1 MITPNDLKKAL
12 QKEND
17 SIGNLKLNEMI
28 DYMIN
33 EVDIDEDGKINF
45 HEFVTIMMALW
56 QSVMFSISTLYLIRS
71 FKEIFLKFMLM
82 RGKIVLPTI
91 LVQMIN
97 KMFAHLTNC
106 YIKLHK
112 LWEDNQTI
120 RKNLD

>member
-17 SIGNLKLNEMI
+17 AIGNLKLNEMI

-56 QSVMFSISTLYLIRS
+56 QSVCFLFLLCISIRN
-71 FKEIFLKFMLM
+71 FKQYF
-82 RGKIVLPTI
+82 
-91 LVQMIN
+91 
-97 KMFAHLTNC
+97 
-106 YIKLHK
+106 Y
-112 LWEDNQTI
+112 
-120 RKNLD
+120 

>member
-56 QSVMFSISTLYLIRS
+56 QSVCFLFFTLY
-71 FKEIFLKFMLM
+71 FNQKFQAIFLLILCWWE
-82 RGKIVLPTI
+82 GKCTTY
-91 LVQMIN
+91 N
-97 KMFAHLTNC
+97 FSAN
-106 YIKLHK
+106 
-112 LWEDNQTI
+112 D
-120 RKNLD
+120 

>member
-45 HEFVTIMMALW
+45 HEFVTIMMAL
-56 QSVMFSISTLYLIRS
+56 
-71 FKEIFLKFMLM
+71 
-82 RGKIVLPTI
+82 
-91 LVQMIN
+91 
-97 KMFAHLTNC
+97 
-106 YIKLHK
+106 
-112 LWEDNQTI
+112 
-120 RKNLD
+120 